1 MPYKQPKNTP
11 LHSRKHGA
19 SIEPVSMVLGAIK
32 LGKVIAG
39 AVKGAKAAKL
49 AATGVKAAKAAKAA
63 KTGKLAIKAAKAA
76 KTIKASKVGKAVGN
90 AKKGI
95 QAANTKLKASKVG
108 QDVKKGVEKAK
119 EIKGKVE
126 KGINKA
132 ADKAEKLT
140 GGKMGNAQE
149 LKDKASGAIEGKA
162 NEAASAGIEAK
173 TGTVDSG
180 QFVKDPGQ
188 PAGEKDNIGSSY
200 SNPQGPSMKKQVGT
214 STSGNIP
221 QTVTNPQRL
230 NSLDPS
236 NIDQSIAAQAN
247 VPRIIRNLDA
257 PVSIKGF
264 NVNVGDVA
272 RLGHALVST
281 RMDAVKKERRV
292 KKLQEQQESLPT
304 SKLSAQVDKSNK
316 KMSALAKNMNPKPL
330 NIKVAKTSPLSKS
343 SQVKK
348 IVL

>member
-95 QAANTKLKASKVG
+95 KAANTKLKASKVG
-108 QDVKKGVEKAK
+108 QNVKKGVEKGK

-132 ADKAEKLT
+132 AEKAEKLT
-140 GGKMGNAQE
+140 GGKLGNAQE
-149 LKDKASGAIEGKA
+149 LKDKAAGAVEGKA
-162 NEAASAGIEAK
+162 NEAANAGIEAQ

-180 QFVKDPGQ
+180 QFVKEPNQ
-188 PAGEKDNIGSSY
+188 PAGEKDSGGNSY
-200 SNPQGPSMKKQVGT
+200 SNPQGPSMKKQRGT

-221 QTVTNPQRL
+221 QTVTNPQPL
-230 NSLDPS
+230 NSLHSS
-236 NIDQSIAAQAN
+236 NIDQSVAAQAN

-257 PVSIKGF
+257 PVNIKGF
-264 NVNVGDVA
+264 NINVGDVA
-272 RLGHALVST
+272 RLGHALAST
-281 RMDAVKKERRV
+281 RMDAVKKERRI
-292 KKLQEQQESLPT
+292 KKLQEQKQSLPT

-330 NIKVAKTSPLSKS
+330 NIKVAKTSPISKS

>member
-19 SIEPVSMVLGAIK
+19 SIEPVSVVLGAIK

-49 AATGVKAAKAAKAA
+49 AATGVKAAKAAKA
-63 KTGKLAIKAAKAA
+63 GKA
-76 KTIKASKVGKAVGN
+76 IKASKVGKAVGN

-95 QAANTKLKASKVG
+95 QAAGKNIKGSKVG
-108 QDVKKGVEKAK
+108 QKVKSTIDKTK
-119 EIKGKVE
+119 ELKGKVE

-132 ADKAEKLT
+132 ADKAEELT
-140 GGKMGNAQE
+140 GGRLGNASE
-149 LKDKASGAIEGKA
+149 LKEKAAGQIESKA
-162 NEAASAGIEAK
+162 NEAANSAIEAS

-180 QFVKDPGQ
+180 EFIKKPKQ
-188 PAGEKDNIGSSY
+188 PKGEKDTAGSSY
-200 SNPQGPSMKKQVGT
+200 SNPSGPSMKKQVGT
-214 STSGNIP
+214 STSGNLP
-221 QTVTNPQRL
+221 QTVTNPQQL

-236 NIDQSIAAQAN
+236 NIDRSIAAKAN
-247 VPRIIRNLDA
+247 VPRVIRNLDA
-257 PVSIKGF
+257 PVNIKGF
-264 NVNVGDVA
+264 NINVGDVA

-343 SQVKK
+343 SKVKK